1 MSAAFRQCLA
11 LVAIPM
17 VFTARA
23 GAEPPAL
30 QATLKGHSDQVRCV
44 AFGPGDRT
52 LASGSWDE
60 TIKVWDLST
69 RKNILSIKQSGGA
82 VEAVA
87 FVDRR
92 NRLLSGA
99 HSRTVQVWDLDDG
112 GKAVGAFR
120 QSGPRSPAGSA
131 PSSSKAPVEAVYGLC
146 VSPDGK
152 RIIICGDSPD
162 VLVWTFLKGGAFLKG
177 HQAEVYCVAYSPDSE
192 NVASAG
198 YDGARLWRVG
208 SARNSAVNAA
218 KCIELTGPASP
229 PIHAVAFSPDG
240 KTLASA
246 GRSKQIDLWN
256 ASDGKH
262 VRALEGHSL
271 TVFCLVFSKDSKTLI
286 SGGKDA
292 TMRLWNTMTGESLG
306 VVQAHEGAVHSLA
319 LSSDGAT
326 LASAGADKTIKL
338 WQMHGVRD

>member
-1 MSAAFRQCLA
+1 MIAASRLYVA
-11 LVAIPM
+11 LVAIPIA
-17 VFTARA
+17 FTGRA
-23 GAEPPAL
+23 AADPPAL
-30 QATLKGHSDQVRCV
+30 QVTLKGHSDQVRCV

-60 TIKVWDLST
+60 TVKVWDLAT

-82 VEAVA
+82 IEAVA
-87 FVDRR
+87 YEVRR

-120 QSGPRSPAGSA
+120 QSGPRSPARST

-162 VLVWTFLKGGAFLKG
+162 LLVWTFAKGGAFLKG
-177 HQAEVYCVAYSPDSE
+177 HRAEVYCVAYSPNSE
-192 NVASAG
+192 NAASAG
-198 YDGARLWRVG
+198 YDGARLWHIG
-208 SARNSAVNAA
+208 SARNSDVSAV
-218 KCIELTGPASP
+218 KCIELTEAGSP

-256 ASDGKH
+256 VSDGKH
-262 VRALEGHSL
+262 VRTLEGHSS
-271 TVFCLVFSKDSKTLI
+271 TVFCLVFSKDSKTLV

-292 TMRLWNTMTGESLG
+292 AMRLWNVATAESVG
-306 VVQAHEGAVHSLA
+306 VVQAHEGAVLSLA
-319 LSSDGAT
+319 LNSDGTT

-338 WQMHGVRD
+338 WQMNGVRD